1 MIWIRASTRFKKNGR
16 RHILEMKTSGYAGN
30 AGMDG
35 IMQAAKLLVG
45 KGRIC
50 NVQKNEIKENH

>member
-1 MIWIRASTRFKKNGR
+1 
-16 RHILEMKTSGYAGN
+16 MKTSGYAGN

-50 NVQKNEIKENH
+50 NVQKYFLLYINTIIQEFLIQLN